1 MKNNPLMD
9 MLWTKRIQIDQ
20 TLIVN
25 NLLKYRLKSVLR
37 PEE

>member
-1 MKNNPLMD
+1 MKNNLLMD

-25 NLLKYRLKSVLR
+25 NLLKYKFKSVLR